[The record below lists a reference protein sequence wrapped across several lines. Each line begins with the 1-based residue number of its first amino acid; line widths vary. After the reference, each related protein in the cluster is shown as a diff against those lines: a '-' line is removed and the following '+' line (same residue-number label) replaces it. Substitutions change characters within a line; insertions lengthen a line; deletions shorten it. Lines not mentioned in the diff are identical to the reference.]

1 MNIISVTDITKTY
14 TERKLFEKAS
24 FYLQEREKVGVIGI
38 NGTGKSTLLKIAA
51 GIEEPDEGQVIRAN
65 HIVVR
70 YLPQNPV
77 FDPELSVID
86 TVLAQS
92 SQNFVG
98 GTSEQNQNAGN
109 HAEHVEHWNLESDA
123 KAMMT
128 KLGITN
134 FEQKAGELSGGQ
146 RKRLAL
152 VAALLVPCDVL
163 ILDEPSVIDT
173 VLAQSSQ
180 NFVGGTS
187 EQNQNAGNHAEHVE
201 HWNLESDA
209 KAMMTKLGITNFE
222 QKAGELSG
230 GQRKRLALVA
240 ALLVP
245 CDVLILDEPT
255 NHLDS
260 AMADWLEDFLK
271 KWRGALI
278 MVTHDRYFLDSVCNR
293 IVEVDKGSIYSYD
306 ANYSGYLELKA
317 EREEMQQASE
327 RKRQN
332 ILRKELEWI
341 RRGAKARTTKQKG
354 RIQRYEK
361 LKDQDA
367 PQTDGSVEIS
377 SISSR
382 MGKTTVELSHI
393 SKSYDSRV
401 LIRDFTYIFLKNDR
415 IGFVGA
421 NGSGKTTLMKII
433 DQRIQ
438 PDEGTVTIG
447 QTIKIGYYTQEIE
460 NTKDAGIAYMD
471 PNEKV
476 IDYIK
481 NTAEFVRTKDGLV
494 SASNMLERFLFPS
507 SQQYSPIGKL
517 SGGEK
522 RRLNLLRVLME
533 APNVLIL
540 DEPTNDLDIRTLTIL
555 EDYLDNYDGIVITVS
570 HDRYF
575 LDRVVNRIFAFEED
589 GKICQYEGGYTDYVN
604 RLAEEGKV
612 PAGHILDAK
621 NDTTT
626 SVDSVEKENQ
636 TSSMDTWKRE
646 RKLKFSYKEQ
656 KEYETIEDDIAALEQ
671 KIEELDAQTLK
682 FSSDFVKLNE
692 ITKEKEQTE
701 QLLEEKMERWEYL
714 EDLAA
719 KIAGQQ

>member
-152 VAALLVPCDVL
+152 VA
-163 ILDEPSVIDT
+163 
-173 VLAQSSQ
+173 
-180 NFVGGTS
+180 
-187 EQNQNAGNHAEHVE
+187 
-201 HWNLESDA
+201 
-209 KAMMTKLGITNFE
+209 
-222 QKAGELSG
+222 
-230 GQRKRLALVA
+230 
-240 ALLVP
+240 
-245 CDVLILDEPT
+245 
-255 NHLDS
+255 
-260 AMADWLEDFLK
+260 
-271 KWRGALI
+271 ALI

-481 NTAEFVRTKDGLV
+481 NTTEFVRTKDGLV

-626 SVDSVEKENQ
+626 SVEKENQ

>member
-152 VAALLVPCDVL
+152 VA
-163 ILDEPSVIDT
+163 
-173 VLAQSSQ
+173 
-180 NFVGGTS
+180 
-187 EQNQNAGNHAEHVE
+187 
-201 HWNLESDA
+201 
-209 KAMMTKLGITNFE
+209 
-222 QKAGELSG
+222 
-230 GQRKRLALVA
+230 
-240 ALLVP
+240 
-245 CDVLILDEPT
+245 
-255 NHLDS
+255 
-260 AMADWLEDFLK
+260 
-271 KWRGALI
+271 ALI

-626 SVDSVEKENQ
+626 SVEKENQ